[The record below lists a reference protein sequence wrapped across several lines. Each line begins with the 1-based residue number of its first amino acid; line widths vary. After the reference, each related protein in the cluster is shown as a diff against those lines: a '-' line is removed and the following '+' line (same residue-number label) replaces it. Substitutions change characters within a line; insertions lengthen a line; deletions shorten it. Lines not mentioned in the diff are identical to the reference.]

1 MPNDVGTS
9 PERRMVPALTLV
21 LLSPVVAEVLS
32 GATRLSTIFAL
43 IPEIMLWGCGA
54 LMIRETARR
63 RALGWNSVLL
73 MGLALSIAEEFLIQQ
88 TSIAPLPWLASG
100 PIYSRAWGV
109 NWLYFLFMLGYESVW
124 VGLVPIQLVELIFPE
139 RRTEPWLRLPGLIA
153 TAVIFILGAFVAWY
167 GWVKRVRPM
176 VFHAPPYQPPPITI
190 LIGALAIVIL
200 LAASL
205 HLRPRR
211 PQVLPRP
218 PAPGLLGVITL
229 ALGLPWYGIIMLA
242 FTSDPKFRALPFWIP
257 MTGGIAWA
265 AMVFLIIRRW
275 SSASDWGDAHRYA
288 LIFGAT
294 MVPIVGGF
302 AGSGSWPRT
311 DRMGKTVFDLIA
323 IFLLI
328 ALGRVLQNRSS
339 TDSLQKPVN

>member
-1 MPNDVGTS
+1 
-9 PERRMVPALTLV
+9 
-21 LLSPVVAEVLS
+21 
-32 GATRLSTIFAL
+32 
-43 IPEIMLWGCGA
+43 
-54 LMIRETARR
+54 
-63 RALGWNSVLL
+63 
-73 MGLALSIAEEFLIQQ
+73 
-88 TSIAPLPWLASG
+88 
-100 PIYSRAWGV
+100 
-109 NWLYFLFMLGYESVW
+109 
-124 VGLVPIQLVELIFPE
+124 
-139 RRTEPWLRLPGLIA
+139 
-153 TAVIFILGAFVAWY
+153 
-167 GWVKRVRPM
+167 M
-176 VFHAPPYQPPPITI
+176 VFYAPPYQPPPITI

-200 LAASL
+200 VAASL

-275 SSASDWGDAHRYA
+275 SSASGWGDAHRYA
-288 LIFGAT
+288 LIFGAV